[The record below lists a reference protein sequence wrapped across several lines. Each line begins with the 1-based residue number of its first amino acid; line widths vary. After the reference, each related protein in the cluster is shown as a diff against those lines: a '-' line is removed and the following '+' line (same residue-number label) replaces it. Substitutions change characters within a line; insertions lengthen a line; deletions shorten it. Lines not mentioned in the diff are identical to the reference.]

1 MPSDTVTPPVGRSL
15 VPLGLLLLAT
25 QSYQLVA
32 FPNVLDSLRTEPG
45 WHLSPSTA
53 GLIGSTA
60 FLGVLAG
67 MHAAMP
73 LARRL
78 GLRRTTLAA
87 LLWLTLWSGVSA
99 LATAPWQ
106 LGFLRMLAGIGT
118 GVAFPLT
125 LSLVKESATRIGAA
139 RQAAAPEG
147 RRTHAAAAT
156 RARRALLIA
165 PLGIPIAGFVTQNTA
180 GVLPTEN
187 AWRLLT
193 AFGAGLGVIALALC
207 LWLLPRGA
215 DMYVLDPGHDGLRKP
230 SRPVIV
236 WTAVV
241 VTGANLIAWSGLTG
255 LDSVDLR
262 FNAALSAGAVVAIF
276 VVTAMAIH
284 RSETSTSRSGT
295 ARATMAFILL
305 YPPTTVLTL
314 AVVLSLL
321 AGQPLSFVMP
331 LIGVWIADGYC
342 RSLTLGVAPRVL
354 DAFPHPALQEHA
366 GTVAD
371 AGHITQ
377 LPPPFNPGPH
387 CDGELTTPPRS
398 NLP

>member
-15 VPLGLLLLAT
+15 VPLGLFLLAA

-32 FPNVLDSLRTEPG
+32 FPNFLDSLQTEPG

-67 MHAAMP
+67 VHAAVA

-78 GLRRTTLAA
+78 GLRQATLAA
-87 LLWLTLWSGVSA
+87 LLWLTLWSGACA

-106 LGFLRMLAGIGT
+106 LGLLSMLAGIGT

-125 LSLVKESATRIGAA
+125 LSLVKDSATRIGAA
-139 RQAAAPEG
+139 RQNAAPKG
-147 RRTHAAAAT
+147 RRARADAAT
-156 RARRALLIA
+156 RARRSLAIV
-165 PLGIPIAGFVTQNTA
+165 PLGIPIAGFVAQNTA
-180 GVLPTEN
+180 GALPVEN
-187 AWRLLT
+187 AWRLIT
-193 AFGAGLGVIALALC
+193 AMGAGLGIIAVALC
-207 LWLLPRGA
+207 LWLLPRGT
-215 DMYVLDPGHDGLRKP
+215 DVSVLAPGQDGHHKP
-230 SRPVIV
+230 GRRVIV
-236 WTAVV
+236 WTGALVI
-241 VTGANLIAWSGLTG
+241 GANLIAWSGLTG
-255 LDSVDLR
+255 LASVDLR

-276 VVTAMAIH
+276 VVACTAIH
-284 RSETSTSRSGT
+284 RNETSTSRSET

-305 YPPTTVLTL
+305 YPPVTVLTA

-331 LIGVWIADGYC
+331 LIGVWIADGYL
-342 RSLTLGVAPRVL
+342 RSLTLCAAPRVL
-354 DAFPHPALQEHA
+354 DGRPHPALQERV
-366 GTVAD
+366 GTLAD
-371 AGHITQ
+371 AGHITP
-377 LPPPFNPGPH
+377 LPPPFHPGPA
-387 CDGELTTPPRS
+387 CDGEFTTPPRP

>member
-118 GVAFPLT
+118 GLAFPLT

-139 RQAAAPEG
+139 RQDAAPEG
-147 RRTHAAAAT
+147 RRTRAAAAT

-180 GVLPTEN
+180 GALPTEN

-193 AFGAGLGVIALALC
+193 AFGAGLGIIALALC

-215 DMYVLDPGHDGLRKP
+215 DMSVPALGHDGLRRP

-241 VTGANLIAWSGLTG
+241 VIGANLIAWSGLTG

-276 VVTAMAIH
+276 VVTTMAIH
-284 RSETSTSRSGT
+284 RSEMSTSRSGT
-295 ARATMAFILL
+295 ARAAMAFILL
-305 YPPTTVLTL
+305 YPPTAVLTL

-342 RSLTLGVAPRVL
+342 RSLTLSVAPRVL

-371 AGHITQ
+371 VGHITQ
-377 LPPPFNPGPH
+377 LAPPFNPGPQ
-387 CDGELTTPPRS
+387 CDGEFTTPPRS